1 MTSMRYIG
9 VIILLLCGQI
19 FAKCDT
25 LSTYDIEKLFK
36 QNVPTK
42 MFFSH
47 VPRGLVV
54 SFDMDT
60 FFDLNNEKIKC
71 ESLCI
76 LNKIGNVINQLDYNV
91 VVEGHSQND
100 FLQNYLSMEN
110 WEISLV
116 RANNITKYLMRYVNV
131 SPQKIFTVGFG
142 EFMPFSKKIID
153 NRKLDS
159 RIDFVILDYEAKR

>member
-71 ESLCI
+71 
-76 LNKIGNVINQLDYNV
+76 
-91 VVEGHSQND
+91 
-100 FLQNYLSMEN
+100 
-110 WEISLV
+110 
-116 RANNITKYLMRYVNV
+116 
-131 SPQKIFTVGFG
+131 
-142 EFMPFSKKIID
+142 
-153 NRKLDS
+153 
-159 RIDFVILDYEAKR
+159 